1 MKDGLM
7 EGNVVLVTGST
18 DGIGK
23 EAALSIAR
31 MGALVLLHGRNAEK
45 GRRVTEEI
53 HEKSGND
60 RLEFFLADLSPQ
72 REVRRLAAEVEEE
85 HDRLD
90 VLVNNAGVFM
100 KARRDGSTPSFRLF
114 FFRTLRSSPSSI
126 S

>member
-1 MKDGLM
+1 M

-114 FFRTLRSSPSSI
+114 FFRTLRSSPNSI